1 MATTAVIEQAK
12 GIMMAQQG
20 CGPEQAFDLLRHAS
34 QRANLKV
41 HLMAQII
48 AHGHLGQRVLEPRP
62 ELAEQVERVR
72 RTAGPYR
79 WYSMA
84 APPPATWSDRT
95 QVTGDDLPVVAF
107 ASRASCLSCAS
118 ARRRVGGLPRCTIRS
133 RRMAAYP
140 SVDKANTISRS
151 VTWRG
156 SVLRRSLRNG
166 R

>member
-1 MATTAVIEQAK
+1 MRRSEHSRDQARTARDQVRRGRPRRDILQDSAFARLQVQMATMAVIEQAK

-84 APPPATWSDRT
+84 APRPCHMVRPDAGYR
-95 QVTGDDLPVVAF
+95 
-107 ASRASCLSCAS
+107 
-118 ARRRVGGLPRCTIRS
+118 
-133 RRMAAYP
+133 
-140 SVDKANTISRS
+140 
-151 VTWRG
+151 
-156 SVLRRSLRNG
+156 
-166 R
+166 

>member
-1 MATTAVIEQAK
+1 MVTLVGGYWNDDRDSPSRSSVFA
-12 GIMMAQQG
+12 G
-20 CGPEQAFDLLRHAS
+20 LRA
-34 QRANLKV
+34 L
-41 HLMAQII
+41 I
-48 AHGHLGQRVLEPRP
+48 AGTQWPLP
-62 ELAEQVERVR
+62 A
-72 RTAGPYR
+72 
-79 WYSMA
+79 
-84 APPPATWSDRT
+84 PATWSDRP
-95 QVTGDDLPVVAF
+95 QVTGDHLPVVAF
-107 ASRASCLSCAS
+107 ASRASCLSYAS